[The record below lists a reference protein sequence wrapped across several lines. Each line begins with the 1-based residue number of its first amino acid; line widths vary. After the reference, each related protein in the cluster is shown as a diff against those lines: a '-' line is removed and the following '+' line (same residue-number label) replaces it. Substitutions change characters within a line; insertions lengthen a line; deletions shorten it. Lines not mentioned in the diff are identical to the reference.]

1 MKKNQLTFKMYAQ
14 INGLYMLQVL
24 DGALMIKE
32 ERNLEYEE
40 AVNRIEEIK
49 GERNAAK
56 QGTGTE

>member
-14 INGLYMLQVL
+14 INGLYMLQVF

-56 QGTGTE
+56 QGTGAE

>member
-49 GERNAAK
+49 GERNAVK
-56 QGTGTE
+56 QGTGAE

>member
-24 DGALMIKE
+24 DGPLMIKE
-32 ERNLEYEE
+32 ERNLKYEE

-56 QGTGTE
+56 QGTGAE

>member
-32 ERNLEYEE
+32 ERNLKYEE

-56 QGTGTE
+56 QGTGAE

>member
-56 QGTGTE
+56 QGTGAE